1 MNMRHAA
8 IAAVMLASSASA
20 LAYGE
25 SWSNVNNELE
35 TCKVYGQM
43 GDLYWRM
50 AEQGRRPTRHDE
62 DWIEPVRQHIEDE
75 IFDHHD
81 AYSQESVAS
90 FAFAYCMDRVP
101 PLIRARKATMG
112 G

>member
-1 MNMRHAA
+1 MKMRYAA
-8 IAAVMLASSASA
+8 IAAVMMAGSA

-25 SWSNVNNELE
+25 SWSNVNNEIQ
-35 TCKVYGQM
+35 TCKVYGQI

-50 AEQGRRPTRHDE
+50 AEMGKRPTRHDE

-81 AYSQESVAS
+81 DYTQDSAAS

-101 PLIRARKATMG
+101 PLVRAHKATMG